1 MNSQLKKILTFSKQ
15 SYIINASI
23 ALSFLL
29 CDYTMNIVFE
39 ITFLVTLKHDNSLSD
54 QVLTRTR

>member
-29 CDYTMNIVFE
+29 CYYTMNIVF
-39 ITFLVTLKHDNSLSD
+39 
-54 QVLTRTR
+54 

>member
-15 SYIINASI
+15 NYIINASI

-29 CDYTMNIVFE
+29 CYHTMNIVFE